1 MNPYEESELEAR
13 DLYCDHCWKLISS
26 HEHYEYCGLCDQCY
40 EIMYMGEWRKLN
52 AADCKSVEF

>member
-13 DLYCDHCWKLISS
+13 DLYCDHCGKPISS

-40 EIMYMGEWRKLN
+40 EIMYMGEWRKVN
-52 AADCKSVEF
+52 AAD